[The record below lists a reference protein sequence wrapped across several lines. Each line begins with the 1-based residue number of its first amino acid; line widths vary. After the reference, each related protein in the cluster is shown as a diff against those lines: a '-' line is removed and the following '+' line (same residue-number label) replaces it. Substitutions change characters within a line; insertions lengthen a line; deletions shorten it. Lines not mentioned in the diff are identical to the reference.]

1 MNRAY
6 ATLDIRTISAEGDER
21 VIEGI
26 ASTPTPDRM
35 GDVVDPMGAKFA
47 LPMPLLWQHNHDE
60 PIGQVEF
67 AKPNKNGIPFKARI
81 ADPSKFTSEALKER
95 LIEAWESIKSGL
107 VRAVSI
113 GFRPIEYSFMEGGGI
128 HFREWE
134 WLELSA
140 VTIPAQA
147 DANIT
152 TIKQFDIGRPAGEE
166 SGTAAQDD
174 GAAASLSAEQV
185 DKAVP
190 GKTVHVARLNKKAP
204 AGAPF
209 VIKRINH
216 LA

>member
-6 ATLDIRTISAEGDER
+6 SFLDVKAIDDDQR

-35 GDVVDPMGAKFA
+35 GDIVDPMGAKYA

-60 PIGQVEF
+60 PIGLVEF
-67 AKPNKNGIPFKARI
+67 AKPNKDGIPFKARL
-81 ADPSKFTSEALKER
+81 ADPAKFTSEAVRER
-95 LIEAWESIKSGL
+95 LIEAWESIKNGL

-113 GFRPIEYSFMEGGGI
+113 GFRPIEYAFIENGGGL
-128 HFREWE
+128 HFKEWE

-147 DANIT
+147 EATIS
-152 TIKQFDIGRPAGEE
+152 TIKSIDAQARRAAGVAE
-166 SGTAAQDD
+166 
-174 GAAASLSAEQV
+174 SAEPADQ
-185 DKAVP
+185 AVT
-190 GKTVHVARLNKKAP
+190 GKTVHVAKLHKAP

-209 VIKRINH
+209 VINRINH
-216 LA
+216 LR

>member
-6 ATLDIRTISAEGDER
+6 ATLDIRTISEDDER

-35 GDVVDPMGAKFA
+35 GDIVEPMGAKFA

-67 AKPNKNGIPFKARI
+67 AKPTKGGIPFKARL
-81 ADPSKFTSEALKER
+81 ADPDKFTSEAVKQR
-95 LIEAWESIKSGL
+95 LLEAWESIKNGL

-113 GFRPIEYSFMEGGGI
+113 GFRPLEYSYIEGGGI
-128 HFREWE
+128 RFTEWE

-152 TIKQFDIGRPAGEE
+152 TIKKFDIGRPVEEE
-166 SGTAAQDD
+166 SVAAAQDD
-174 GAAASLSAEQV
+174 GAAASLSAEHE
-185 DKAVP
+185 DTAVT
-190 GKTVHVARLNKKAP
+190 GKNVHVAKLNKKPP

-209 VIKRINH
+209 VIRRINH
-216 LA
+216 LR

>member
-6 ATLDIRTISAEGDER
+6 SILDIKAISEDGQ

-67 AKPNKNGIPFKARI
+67 AKPTPKGIPFKARL
-81 ADPSKFTSEALKER
+81 ANPDDFESQTLKER
-95 LIEAWESIKSGL
+95 LILARESIVGGL

-113 GFRPIEYSFMEGGGI
+113 GFRSIEHSVMDNGGWR
-128 HFREWE
+128 FLQWE

-140 VTIPAQA
+140 VTIPANA
-147 DANIT
+147 DAVIT
-152 TIKQFDIGRPAGEE
+152 TIKAFDVGRPADEE
-166 SGTAAQDD
+166 NDQTTAADPAPS
-174 GAAASLSAEQV
+174 GN
-185 DKAVP
+185 K
-190 GKTVHVARLNKKAP
+190 GHVVKLAAP
-204 AGAPF
+204 ARVRAPL
-209 VIKRINH
+209 VINRINH
-216 LA
+216 LR